1 MKQLTLKALF
11 LSGVAAFSMNV
22 HASSVYE
29 QCVSDAKM
37 LIEAGIKGGNT
48 AAREVQQ
55 KATLDQ
61 CKAELTA
68 MEQKYKSQWKFTAAD
83 GKEYVKAPYSVMTP
97 EDREKWAIL
106 FNAIDT
112 KNFMGVRY
120 LMAVYYRQ

>member
-22 HASSVYE
+22 HAASVYD
-29 QCVSDAKM
+29 QCVADAQK
-37 LIEAGIKGGNT
+37 LIAAGIEGGNT

-55 KATLDQ
+55 STTIDQ
-61 CKAELTA
+61 CKAALTEIEA
-68 MEQKYKSQWKFTAAD
+68 KYESQYKYEKD
-83 GKEYVKAPYSVMTP
+83 GKQYVRAPYSVMTAA
-97 EDREKWAIL
+97 DREKWATL

>member
-29 QCVSDAKM
+29 QCVSDAKT
-37 LIEAGIKGGNT
+37 LIEVGIKGGNT
-48 AAREVQQ
+48 AAKAVEQ
-55 KATLDQ
+55 KTTVDQ
-61 CKAELTA
+61 CKAELTR
-68 MEQKYKSQWKFTAAD
+68 MEQTYKSQWKFKAAD

-97 EDREKWAIL
+97 EDREKWAVL

-120 LMAVYYRQ
+120 LMAVYYNQ

>member
-22 HASSVYE
+22 HAASVYD
-29 QCVSDAKM
+29 QCVGDAQK
-37 LIEAGIKGGNT
+37 LIAAGIEGGNT

-55 KATLDQ
+55 STTIDQ
-61 CKAELTA
+61 CKAALTEIEA
-68 MEQKYKSQWKFTAAD
+68 KYESQYKYEKD
-83 GKEYVKAPYSVMTP
+83 GKQYVRAPYSVMTAA
-97 EDREKWAIL
+97 DREKWATL

>member
-22 HASSVYE
+22 HASSVYD
-29 QCVSDAKM
+29 QCVDDAQK
-37 LIEAGIKGGNT
+37 LIAAGIEGGNT

-55 KATLDQ
+55 STTVDQ
-61 CKAELTA
+61 CKAALTEIEA
-68 MEQKYKSQWKFTAAD
+68 KYEGQFKFEKD
-83 GKEYVKAPYSVMTP
+83 GKEYVRAPYSVMTA
-97 EDREKWAIL
+97 EDREMWATL

>member
-29 QCVSDAKM
+29 QCVSDAKT
-37 LIEAGIKGGNT
+37 LIEAAIVGGT
-48 AAREVQQ
+48 PAAREVQQ
-55 KATLDQ
+55 KSTVDQ
-61 CKAELTA
+61 CRAELTR
-68 MEQKYKSQWKFTAAD
+68 MEQQYKSQWKFTAAD
-83 GKEYVKAPYSVMTP
+83 GKQYVKAPYSVMTP

-120 LMAVYYRQ
+120 LMAAYYRQ

>member
-11 LSGVAAFSMNV
+11 LSGVAAFTMNA
-22 HASSVYE
+22 HAASVYD
-29 QCVSDAKM
+29 QCISDAKQ
-37 LIEAGIKGGNT
+37 LIEAGIQGGNT

-55 KATLDQ
+55 SVTLDQ

-68 MEQKYKSQWKFTAAD
+68 IETKYESQWRYEKD
-83 GKEYVKAPYSVMTP
+83 GKQYVRAPYSVMTP
-97 EDREKWAIL
+97 EDRMKWATL